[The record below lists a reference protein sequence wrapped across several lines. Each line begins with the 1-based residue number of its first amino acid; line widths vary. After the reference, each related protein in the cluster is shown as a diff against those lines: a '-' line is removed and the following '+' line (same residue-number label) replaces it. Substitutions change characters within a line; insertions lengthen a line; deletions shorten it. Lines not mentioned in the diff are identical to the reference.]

1 MYSYCSN
8 ILFNFFMITSIIN
21 SLIYYFALFNESL
34 NIYKLK
40 KKDEIYEEKKEKIFY
55 SYPSNDSDFFLADL
69 DDVCDNHNDTYV
81 SKKYNSKNKS
91 VSIRN
96 DVYIVEEIIS
106 HRGKNNNIEFLVKWK
121 DYSELTYEP
130 IKNLKNCYVFHNY
143 IKKHRDLH
151 YLRNRFDS

>member
-1 MYSYCSN
+1 
-8 ILFNFFMITSIIN
+8 MITSIIN

-34 NIYKLK
+34 KVYKLK
-40 KKDEIYEEKKEKIFY
+40 KKDEIYEERKEKIFY

-69 DDVCDNHNDTYV
+69 DDVCNNHNND
-81 SKKYNSKNKS
+81 KKIYSNKYDIKNKIKKS
-91 VSIRN
+91 HN
-96 DVYIVEEIIS
+96 NEYIVEEIIS
-106 HRGKNNNIEFLVKWK
+106 HRGKNNNIEFLVKWQ

-151 YLRNRFDS
+151 FLRNKFDL